1 MNKHHTVKELCNELN
16 IPQTKYGSFKG
27 WLYKNRELLDPR
39 VNGSRLLY
47 NIDSVRAFYPAYSP
61 RRNPKATTNVS
72 RHQLAKALWY
82 ARFMLKR
89 AHRAYLSSAECSLG
103 HELIKADMRRY
114 TERCEHYYEGC
125 NRAYKLATVCLTI
138 AVIIAYIVLF
148 LTYFT

>member
-16 IPQTKYGSFKG
+16 IPQTKYGSFRG

-72 RHQLAKALWY
+72 RHQLAKALW
-82 ARFMLKR
+82 R
-89 AHRAYLSSAECSLG
+89 
-103 HELIKADMRRY
+103 MRRISKISQDLC
-114 TERCEHYYEGC
+114 TLSFSAHVENRLQCEHYYKCC
-125 NRAYKLATVCLTI
+125 NRAYKVATFILFLI
-138 AVIIAYIVLF
+138 VITAFIVLF
-148 LTYFT
+148 LPYFT

>member
-27 WLYKNRELLDPR
+27 WLYKNRELLDTR

-82 ARFMLKR
+82 VRREHKR
-89 AHRAYLSSAECSLG
+89 ARYNYSEVLKSEAVL
-103 HELIKADMRRY
+103 ADVVKWDV
-114 TERCEHYYEGC
+114 ERCEHYYKCC
-125 NRAYKLATVCLTI
+125 NRAYKFATACLAVTI
-138 AVIIAYIVLF
+138 IVAIVADIIANY
-148 LTYFT
+148 T

>member
-27 WLYKNRELLDPR
+27 WLYKNRELLDTR

-61 RRNPKATTNVS
+61 RRNPKASTGVS

-82 ARFMLKR
+82 ARRERKR
-89 AHRAYLSSAECSLG
+89 ARYNFLG
-103 HELIKADMRRY
+103 VLKSEAVFADIIKNDV
-114 TERCEHYYEGC
+114 EKCEHYYKC
-125 NRAYKLATVCLTI
+125 CSRAYKVAASTLFL
-138 AVIIAYIVLF
+138 AVITAFIALF
-148 LTYFT
+148 LPYFT

>member
-72 RHQLAKALWY
+72 RHQLAKVLWY
-82 ARFMLKR
+82 ARRERKR
-89 AHRAYLSSAECSLG
+89 ARYNYSQVLVSEAVLADVVKNAVKKC
-103 HELIKADMRRY
+103 EL
-114 TERCEHYYEGC
+114 YYKCC
-125 NRAYKLATVCLTI
+125 NRAYGGAIICLTMVVIVSI
-138 AVIIAYIVLF
+138 ATSIITNYI
-148 LTYFT
+148 